1 MSRPTDENLNPP
13 PSAVRRWLDWIL
25 IGAFAL
31 LLLVPLVDLAFHV
44 DPTKPP
50 SENRVLAACPP
61 APENLGELK
70 KFMAGWEAWFNDH
83 FGFRRC
89 LVMWHSKMAW
99 SLFQDKNSR
108 SVLEGE
114 DGWLYITEPWMIEHF
129 RGAIQFTDADL
140 QAWQKLLE
148 HRRDWLAA
156 RGIKFLFIVAPDKQ
170 TVYPE
175 HLPPWLKN
183 LGGRT
188 KMDQFYDYMKK
199 HSTVEVLDVRP
210 RIIAGKTNAVTYMK
224 TDTHWN
230 QFGSFLACEEIVGR
244 MRAMG
249 VPDLPP
255 LSEDDFIRTNRI
267 APGGDLVVLRGLK
280 QSTVETTCLLMQ
292 PKPGLPKLDSQ
303 IPPVGP
309 HAKDMA
315 TTKFAPASGAVD
327 LFTDSFGRSWILFLG
342 REFAD
347 GNYYWQYQLEPK
359 RIEAHKPKIVICEM
373 LERFFNVADPKQLE
387 KQDALP

>member
-1 MSRPTDENLNPP
+1 MTNETGETSRPRPETF
-13 PSAVRRWLDWIL
+13 RRVLDGVL
-25 IGAFAL
+25 IAAFAA
-31 LLLVPLVDLAFHV
+31 LLLVPVLDLAFHI
-44 DPTKPP
+44 DPTRPP

-61 APENLGELK
+61 APHGLGELK
-70 KFMAGWEAWFNDH
+70 KFMAGWEAYFNDH

-89 LVMWHSKMAW
+89 LVMWHNKMAW

-114 DGWLYITEPWMIEHF
+114 DGWFYITEPWMIEHF

-156 RGIKFLFIVAPDKQ
+156 RGIKFLFVVAPDKQ
-170 TVYPE
+170 SVYPE
-175 HLPPWLKN
+175 HLPEWLKH

-210 RIIAGKTNAVTYMK
+210 AVIAGKKTAPTYFK

-230 QFGSFLACEEIVGR
+230 QFGSFLACEEIVRR
-244 MRAMG
+244 MQAMQ
-249 VPDLPP
+249 VPNLPP
-255 LSEDDFIRTNRI
+255 LSEDDFIRTNRP
-267 APGGDLVVLRGLK
+267 APGGDLVGMRGMK
-280 QSTVETTCLLMQ
+280 QSVIETTCILMQ
-292 PKPGLPKLDSQ
+292 AKPGLPKLESQ

-315 TTKFAPASGAVD
+315 TTKFAPGSGFAD
-327 LFTDSFGRSWILFLG
+327 FFTDSFGRSWILFLG
-342 REFAD
+342 REFSE
-347 GNYYWQYQLEPK
+347 GNYYWQYQFEPR
-359 RIEAHKPKIVICEM
+359 RIEARKPEIVICEM
-373 LERFFNVADPKQLE
+373 LERFFNVTDPKDLE